1 MNLDDI
7 LELLK
12 IAKERQTK
20 GLSVPEE
27 TIAKTIIVIEKIIA
41 KNDKMKCMGASAPAK
56 EEPQDEIVH
65 GVSFVL
71 QDQHEKEFWA
81 NCYLAATATNAY
93 GNPPAEFI
101 ADRAI
106 SELRKRQEK
115 SDE

>member
-20 GLSVPEE
+20 GLRVPEE

-65 GVSFVL
+65 VVPFIL
-71 QDQHEKEFWA
+71 QTNNEKEFWL
-81 NCYLAATATNAY
+81 NCYIAALNCSYENT
-93 GNPPAEFI
+93 PQDI
-101 ADRAI
+101 ADRGVF
-106 SELRKRQEK
+106 EFRKRIDNE
-115 SDE
+115 